1 MLQIGQKL
9 QGTQSF
15 NLIKIILKE
24 KQFRQRI
31 SSGKGSLN
39 YTKAETA
46 DDDDDDYKNDTFE
59 SESSEEVGEK
69 NGSNPSETGTY
80 TVDKEDDSQPS
91 TPKARTRVRLDY
103 VTILNRILKLN
114 FKF

>member
-1 MLQIGQKL
+1 MLQIGKIL
-9 QGTQSF
+9 QGIQSF
-15 NLIKIILKE
+15 NFVKTLLKE

-80 TVDKEDDSQPS
+80 TVDKEDESQPS
-91 TPKARTRVRLDY
+91 TPKARIEM
-103 VTILNRILKLN
+103 ILIIFKINILSTLG
-114 FKF
+114 